1 MKGASNLC
9 CITKGHLVELMC
21 TFNKRIQRPFM
32 GVIVPYVGR
41 GRFVVRTRDP
51 LVRIQ
56 WEVGQGQSSRSSR
69 NAKKLV
75 LFVTS
80 LVYGIPVR
88 RDIRKCRQ
96 PKGLLHSNSRLR
108 TLTLHRIT
116 VTRIENAVTST
127 AAKSRL
133 TDTQN
138 LRQRNSRWNP
148 TSGKRQI
155 SEIRRPWR
163 SSDCPRKLV
172 ICILNVHYRW

>member
-1 MKGASNLC
+1 MLDEDDLSYEHETHWYGFNEKWVKVKAQD
-9 CITKGHLVELMC
+9 HLEM
-21 TFNKRIQRPFM
+21 Q
-32 GVIVPYVGR
+32 
-41 GRFVVRTRDP
+41 
-51 LVRIQ
+51 
-56 WEVGQGQSSRSSR
+56 
-69 NAKKLV
+69 KKLV

-138 LRQRNSRWNP
+138 LRQRNSR
-148 TSGKRQI
+148 
-155 SEIRRPWR
+155 
-163 SSDCPRKLV
+163 
-172 ICILNVHYRW
+172 